1 MGSLFSSLNIGTAN
15 AIAHTSVNYK
25 NFLTA
30 TATILNAQGGS
41 TNVNAATALTS
52 LAATADNT
60 LAFKFGDFIN
70 ATSGYN
76 SAAALNMNVSDLI
89 GAAVEGANTAHFVEG
104 DNLGL
109 TIPRVSSFHM
119 KMSGLEA
126 PPWGQGPP
134 PSLGPAPSPAF
145 WHA

>member
-15 AIAHTSVNYK
+15 DIANTSVNYK
-25 NFLTA
+25 SFLTA

-76 SAAALNMNVSDLI
+76 SAAALNMNVSDLS
-89 GAAVEGANTAHFVEG
+89 VRRWKLPT
-104 DNLGL
+104 
-109 TIPRVSSFHM
+109 PRI
-119 KMSGLEA
+119 
-126 PPWGQGPP
+126 
-134 PSLGPAPSPAF
+134 
-145 WHA
+145 